1 MEGVLTLKTRCL
13 LFFNEFRK
21 NPVLKTAYILYFLL
35 TFAWSIYSSLY
46 SFAYDDFFSGLCVLI
61 LGSLVYFVFFAFI
74 SYEFGRMDFSV
85 GFEECCS
92 AIKYGR
98 VEAIEARILV
108 MIFLAMPCLIINLLI
123 YIIAGIVCSAGAA
136 AIFHVLAHIV
146 INFFVVPLIGT
157 LLGAVLAI
165 YAKRGVAY
173 IVLLVITF
181 FSSPAVNGFC
191 ADLYYSTGIS
201 ANRWL
206 RVFPFMTPSS
216 FFYTPN
222 IAYGYSLRPYRLFA
236 FLMWILVLC
245 ALLLFFFARNRYGKH
260 FLVLGVAC
268 LTLGLCCAP
277 IVLQNNSDNIE
288 DIESTEEVGGEIRYY
303 IINKTSPPD
312 ACPEFKITSY
322 DMELKLSNVLHAE
335 VKVSVSPSNLDI
347 YGFTLYHGYKVKEV
361 KDESGRDLK
370 FRQNDDWIEVESAGE
385 TSSLTFTYSGYSNT
399 HYSNGQGASL
409 PGTFAYYP
417 RAGYVTCYGDT
428 GYETLTL
435 DEPTQFDV
443 KIKNRKKFFTNL
455 NRTGKNTFSGKTTG
469 LTIVGG
475 FYKEDKIG
483 DTNLVYTYVDMDVN
497 EIKKV
502 FSNLMQTYDRSFN
515 TVMVTQLYD
524 GVSMRDYGD
533 TLVFTG
539 VSLKGIEMD
548 YFLSQVPESRG
559 DFGLQAYV
567 FEYMRDTFASYAAG
581 DKSIGE
587 NTRYVRIEDAASRY
601 GDEYCREAIDKYL
614 YDEGDTRTPDEFIDD
629 LNRGTENVEN

>member
-1 MEGVLTLKTRCL
+1 MKRISLL
-13 LFFNEFRK
+13 LFKEFKK
-21 NPVLKTAYILYFLL
+21 NTVLIIAYIIYLLLALVVTAYGFIFMLDGRSSTFFL
-35 TFAWSIYSSLY
+35 
-46 SFAYDDFFSGLCVLI
+46 DGVQLI
-61 LGSLVYFVFFAFI
+61 LLASLLHFVFYSLV
-74 SYEFGRMDFSV
+74 SYEFCRSDCAV
-85 GFEECCS
+85 GFDECAC
-92 AIKYGR
+92 AM
-98 VEAIEARILV
+98 EAGKSRLLAGKLLVLISLTLPILV
-108 MIFLAMPCLIINLLI
+108 LNIITTAVGTVIAHAGMAFFQVLLHILLNLLI
-123 YIIAGIVCSAGAA
+123 LPAVG
-136 AIFHVLAHIV
+136 VL
-146 INFFVVPLIGT
+146 F
-157 LLGAVLAI
+157 GAVLA
-165 YAKRGVAY
+165 YGAKRGIAY
-173 IVLLVITF
+173 IIIAVVTLLSTPLAGDWCVTIYKATGFSASVLTRL
-181 FSSPAVNGFC
+181 
-191 ADLYYSTGIS
+191 
-201 ANRWL
+201 
-206 RVFPFMTPSS
+206 FPFMTPSTMLTS
-216 FFYTPN
+216 SN
-222 IAYGYSLRPYRLFA
+222 LAYGYSLRPYRIFA
-236 FLMWILVLC
+236 YAVWILVLC
-245 ALLLFFFARNRYGKH
+245 AVLFFYISKERGKKKRL
-260 FLVLGVAC
+260 FSAVVCLVA
-268 LTLGLCCAP
+268 GLCLLP
-277 IVLQNNSDNIE
+277 FVFRSNSDIIYDDMNSE
-288 DIESTEEVGGEIRYY
+288 GAGREISYY
-303 IINKTSPPD
+303 ERNKITPPD

-361 KDESGRDLK
+361 KDESGRALK
-370 FRQNDDWIEVESAGE
+370 FEQTGDWIEVESAGE
-385 TSSLTFTYSGYSNT
+385 TSSLTFSYSGYSNT
-399 HYSNGQGASL
+399 HYSNGQGAAL

-417 RAGYVTCYGDT
+417 RAGYVVCADDN
-428 GYETLTL
+428 GYEYLTL

-483 DTNLVYTYVDMDVN
+483 DTNLVYTSVDRDVN

-567 FEYMRDTFASYAAG
+567 FEYMRGTFEEYAEG
-581 DKSIGE
+581 DKSIGM
-587 NTRYVRIEDAASRY
+587 NTRYVRVEAAADKY
-601 GDEYCREAIDKYL
+601 GDEYCRKAIDKYL
-614 YDEGDTRTPDEFIDD
+614 YDESDTRTPDEFIDD

>member
-1 MEGVLTLKTRCL
+1 M
-13 LFFNEFRK
+13 
-21 NPVLKTAYILYFLL
+21 
-35 TFAWSIYSSLY
+35 
-46 SFAYDDFFSGLCVLI
+46 LI

-191 ADLYYSTGIS
+191 AGLYYSTGIS

-347 YGFTLYHGYKVKEV
+347 YGFTLFKQTG
-361 KDESGRDLK
+361 
-370 FRQNDDWIEVESAGE
+370 DWIEVESAGE
-385 TSSLTFTYSGYSNT
+385 TSSLTFSYDGYSNT
-399 HYSNGQGASL
+399 HYSNGQGAAL

-548 YFLSQVPESRG
+548 YFLSQIPESRG
-559 DFGLQAYV
+559 DFGLQAYI
-567 FEYMRDTFASYAAG
+567 FEYMRGTFEEYAEG
-581 DKSIGE
+581 DKSMGR
-587 NTRYVRIEDAASRY
+587 NTRYVRVEAAADKY
-601 GDEYCREAIDKYL
+601 GDEYCRKAIDKYL
-614 YDEGDTRTPDEFIDD
+614 YDESDTRTPDEFIDD

>member
-1 MEGVLTLKTRCL
+1 MCM
-13 LFFNEFRK
+13 
-21 NPVLKTAYILYFLL
+21 
-35 TFAWSIYSSLY
+35 
-46 SFAYDDFFSGLCVLI
+46 LI

-559 DFGLQAYV
+559 DFGLQAYI
-567 FEYMRDTFASYAAG
+567 FEYMRGTFEEYAEG
-581 DKSIGE
+581 DKSIGR
-587 NTRYVRIEDAASRY
+587 NTRYVRVEAAADKY
-601 GDEYCREAIDKYL
+601 GDEYCKKAIDKYL
-614 YDEGDTRTPDEFIDD
+614 YDESDTRTPDEFIDD

>member
-1 MEGVLTLKTRCL
+1 MKRISLL
-13 LFFNEFRK
+13 LFKEFKK
-21 NPVLKTAYILYFLL
+21 NTVLIIAYIIYLLLALVVTAYGFIFMLDGRSSTFFL
-35 TFAWSIYSSLY
+35 
-46 SFAYDDFFSGLCVLI
+46 DGVQLI
-61 LGSLVYFVFFAFI
+61 LLASLLHFVFYSLV
-74 SYEFGRMDFSV
+74 SYEFCRSDCAV
-85 GFEECCS
+85 GFDECAC
-92 AIKYGR
+92 AM
-98 VEAIEARILV
+98 EAGKSRLLAGKLLVLISLTLPILV
-108 MIFLAMPCLIINLLI
+108 LNIITIAVGTVIANAGMAFFQVLLHILLNLLI
-123 YIIAGIVCSAGAA
+123 LPAVG
-136 AIFHVLAHIV
+136 VL
-146 INFFVVPLIGT
+146 F
-157 LLGAVLAI
+157 GAVLA
-165 YAKRGVAY
+165 YGAKRGIAY
-173 IVLLVITF
+173 IIIAVVTLLSTPLAGDWCVTIYKATGFSASVLTRL
-181 FSSPAVNGFC
+181 
-191 ADLYYSTGIS
+191 
-201 ANRWL
+201 
-206 RVFPFMTPSS
+206 FPFMTPSTMLIS
-216 FFYTPN
+216 SDL
-222 IAYGYSLRPYRLFA
+222 AYGYSLRPYRIFA
-236 FLMWILVLC
+236 YAVWILVLC
-245 ALLLFFFARNRYGKH
+245 AVLFFYISKERGKKKRL
-260 FLVLGVAC
+260 FSAVVCLVAGMC
-268 LTLGLCCAP
+268 LLP
-277 IVLQNNSDNIE
+277 FVFRSNSDIIYDDMNSEGVGRETVYYDRNNI
-288 DIESTEEVGGEIRYY
+288 T
-303 IINKTSPPD
+303 PPD

-335 VKVSVSPSNLDI
+335 VKVSVSPSDLDI

-361 KDESGRDLK
+361 KDESGRELK
-370 FRQNDDWIEVESAGE
+370 FKQTGDWIEVESAGE
-385 TSSLTFTYSGYSNT
+385 TSSLTFSYDGYSNT
-399 HYSNGQGASL
+399 HYSNGQGAAL

-455 NRTGKNTFSGKTTG
+455 NCTGKNTFSGKTTG

-559 DFGLQAYV
+559 DFGLQAYI
-567 FEYMRDTFASYAAG
+567 FEYMRGTFEEYAEG
-581 DKSIGE
+581 DKSIGR
-587 NTRYVRIEDAASRY
+587 NTRYVRVEAAADKY
-601 GDEYCREAIDKYL
+601 GDEYCRKAIDKYL
-614 YDEGDTRTPDEFIDD
+614 YDESDTRTPDEFIND

>member
-1 MEGVLTLKTRCL
+1 MKGVLTLKTRCL

-21 NPVLKTAYILYFLL
+21 NPVLKIAYIIYFLP
-35 TFAWSIYSSLY
+35 TFAWSVY
-46 SFAYDDFFSGLCVLI
+46 SFVNSLIYKEIFFGLCFTLVVSLI
-61 LGSLVYFVFFAFI
+61 YFVFFAFI

-288 DIESTEEVGGEIRYY
+288 DIESTEEAGGEIRYY

-335 VKVSVSPSNLDI
+335 VNVSVSPSNLDI
-347 YGFTLYHGYKVKEV
+347 YGFTLYHGYKVKSV
-361 KDESGRDLK
+361 RDESGRDLK

-399 HYSNGQGASL
+399 HYSNGQGAAL

-559 DFGLQAYV
+559 DFGLQAYI
-567 FEYMRDTFASYAAG
+567 FEYMRGTFEEYAEG
-581 DKSIGE
+581 DKSMGR
-587 NTRYVRIEDAASRY
+587 NTRYVRVEAAADKY
-601 GDEYCREAIDKYL
+601 GDEYCRKAIDKYL
-614 YDEGDTRTPDEFIDD
+614 YDESDTRTPDEFIND

>member
-1 MEGVLTLKTRCL
+1 M
-13 LFFNEFRK
+13 
-21 NPVLKTAYILYFLL
+21 
-35 TFAWSIYSSLY
+35 
-46 SFAYDDFFSGLCVLI
+46 LI

-288 DIESTEEVGGEIRYY
+288 DVESTEEVGGEIRYY

-347 YGFTLYHGYKVKEV
+347 YGFTLYHGYKVKSV
-361 KDESGRDLK
+361 RDESGRDLK

-399 HYSNGQGASL
+399 HYSNGQGAAL

-435 DEPTQFDV
+435 DEPTQFNV

-515 TVMVTQLYD
+515 TIMVAELREGKYL
-524 GVSMRDYGD
+524 RDYGD

-539 VSLKGIEMD
+539 MSLTGIEMD
-548 YFLSQVPESRG
+548 YFLSQIPESRE

-581 DKSIGE
+581 DKSIGM
-587 NTRYVRIEDAASRY
+587 NTRYVRVEAAADKY
-601 GDEYCREAIDKYL
+601 GDEYCRKAIDKYL
-614 YDEGDTRTPDEFIDD
+614 YDESDTRTPDEFIDD

>member
-1 MEGVLTLKTRCL
+1 M
-13 LFFNEFRK
+13 
-21 NPVLKTAYILYFLL
+21 
-35 TFAWSIYSSLY
+35 
-46 SFAYDDFFSGLCVLI
+46 LI

-335 VKVSVSPSNLDI
+335 VKASVSPSNLDI
-347 YGFTLYHGYKVKEV
+347 YGFTLYHGYKVKSV

-455 NRTGKNTFSGKTTG
+455 DRTGKNTFSGKTTG

-581 DKSIGE
+581 DKSIGM
-587 NTRYVRIEDAASRY
+587 NTRYVRVEAAADKY
-601 GDEYCREAIDKYL
+601 GDEYCRKAIDKYL
-614 YDEGDTRTPDEFIDD
+614 YDESDTRTPDEFIND

>member
-1 MEGVLTLKTRCL
+1 M
-13 LFFNEFRK
+13 
-21 NPVLKTAYILYFLL
+21 
-35 TFAWSIYSSLY
+35 
-46 SFAYDDFFSGLCVLI
+46 LI

-288 DIESTEEVGGEIRYY
+288 DVESTEEVGGEIRYY

-347 YGFTLYHGYKVKEV
+347 YGFTLYHGYKVKSV
-361 KDESGRDLK
+361 RDESGRDLK

-399 HYSNGQGASL
+399 HYSNGQGAAL

-515 TVMVTQLYD
+515 TIMVAELREGKYL
-524 GVSMRDYGD
+524 RDYGD

-539 VSLKGIEMD
+539 MSLTGIEMD
-548 YFLSQVPESRG
+548 YFLSQIPESRE

-581 DKSIGE
+581 DKSIGM
-587 NTRYVRIEDAASRY
+587 NTRYVRVEAAADKY
-601 GDEYCREAIDKYL
+601 GDEYCRKAIDKYL
-614 YDEGDTRTPDEFIDD
+614 YDESDTRTPDEFIDD

>member
-1 MEGVLTLKTRCL
+1 M
-13 LFFNEFRK
+13 
-21 NPVLKTAYILYFLL
+21 
-35 TFAWSIYSSLY
+35 
-46 SFAYDDFFSGLCVLI
+46 LI

-399 HYSNGQGASL
+399 HYSNGQGAAL

-455 NRTGKNTFSGKTTG
+455 NCTGKNTFSGKTTG

-515 TVMVTQLYD
+515 TIMVAELREGKYL
-524 GVSMRDYGD
+524 RDYGD

-539 VSLKGIEMD
+539 MSLTGIEMD
-548 YFLSQVPESRG
+548 YFLSQIPESRG

-581 DKSIGE
+581 DKSIGM
-587 NTRYVRIEDAASRY
+587 NTRYVRVEAAADKY
-601 GDEYCREAIDKYL
+601 GDEYCRKAIDKYL
-614 YDEGDTRTPDEFIDD
+614 YDESDTRTPDEFIND

>member
-1 MEGVLTLKTRCL
+1 M
-13 LFFNEFRK
+13 
-21 NPVLKTAYILYFLL
+21 
-35 TFAWSIYSSLY
+35 
-46 SFAYDDFFSGLCVLI
+46 LI

-455 NRTGKNTFSGKTTG
+455 DRTGKNMFSGKTTG

-483 DTNLVYTYVDMDVN
+483 DTNFVYTSVGRDVN

-515 TVMVTQLYD
+515 TIMVAELREGKYL
-524 GVSMRDYGD
+524 RDYGD

-539 VSLKGIEMD
+539 MSLTGIEMD
-548 YFLSQVPESRG
+548 YFLSQVPEIRA

-581 DKSIGE
+581 DKSIGM
-587 NTRYVRIEDAASRY
+587 NTRYVRVEAAADKY
-601 GDEYCREAIDKYL
+601 GDEYCKKAIDKYL
-614 YDEGDTRTPDEFIDD
+614 YDESDTRTPDEFIDD

>member
-1 MEGVLTLKTRCL
+1 
-13 LFFNEFRK
+13 
-21 NPVLKTAYILYFLL
+21 
-35 TFAWSIYSSLY
+35 
-46 SFAYDDFFSGLCVLI
+46 
-61 LGSLVYFVFFAFI
+61 
-74 SYEFGRMDFSV
+74 MDFSV

-288 DIESTEEVGGEIRYY
+288 DIESTEEAGGEIRYY

-335 VKVSVSPSNLDI
+335 VKASVSPSNLDI
-347 YGFTLYHGYKVKEV
+347 YGFTLYHGYKVKSV
-361 KDESGRDLK
+361 RDESGRDLK

-581 DKSIGE
+581 DKSIGM
-587 NTRYVRIEDAASRY
+587 NTRYVRVEAAADKY
-601 GDEYCREAIDKYL
+601 GDEYCRKAIDKYL
-614 YDEGDTRTPDEFIDD
+614 YDESDTRTPDEFIND